1 MGIALAVVKTLE
13 GKKHD
18 LEAFRHRVTQIKQ
31 TGDVGLID
39 LARRIMGAAG
49 VHVEQALGV
58 VQRMEHRRQL
68 RPDDDA
74 TATIANAGQMNM
86 AIPEL
91 SRIDAGPHLLQPRAV
106 DQPGRDGDPT
116 FVDQQRLGRHPTSC
130 RQGDATGEQPDKT
143 AAGTIDIERAHL
155 LLFTNHEHR

>member
-1 MGIALAVVKTLE
+1 MTW
-13 GKKHD
+13 
-18 LEAFRHRVTQIKQ
+18 EARHRVTQIKQ
-31 TGDVGLID
+31 TGDVGLIE
-39 LARRIMGAAG
+39 LSARRIMGAAG

-130 RQGDATGEQPDKT
+130 RQGMPPASNPIKRRRE
-143 AAGTIDIERAHL
+143 L
-155 LLFTNHEHR
+155 LILSAPIYCSSPTMSK